1 MEETVF
7 LLELIFAIFWKSR
20 SRSISWVQTK
30 QNENVRQINQCHSI
44 TLGNNQGTSWCMIHR
59 VMYSIFLLQTSIFV
73 HNFYFG
79 EWFFFRKKKI
89 TVILFCGN
97 LFLRIAKK
105 TQQKLESQKIQCHTV
120 TGGMWEL
127 APMQDAPMWKVT
139 LRDISRY
146 CIPGGMHELAPICKT
161 PLYVR

>member
-7 LLELIFAIFWKSR
+7 LPELIFAIFWKSR

-44 TLGNNQGTSWCMIHR
+44 TLQWMDNNQGTSWCMIHR
-59 VMYSIFLLQTSIFV
+59 VIYSIFLLQTSIFV

-79 EWFFFRKKKI
+79 ELFFFGKKT

-97 LFLRIAKK
+97 LFLRIAKNSVPHGNWRYVR
-105 TQQKLESQKIQCHTV
+105 TR
-120 TGGMWEL
+120 
-127 APMQDAPMWKVT
+127 PNMQDAPMWKVT

-146 CIPGGMHELAPICKT
+146 CIPGGMRRP
-161 PLYVR
+161 YM